1 MHGRYRLQFQKQAT
15 TYPPNSV
22 LWTLLKGLHWVICS
36 ISRVKLGRPCFW
48 IIPPP
53 ALLTCRLGSWRSQI
67 HSCADWALPPL
78 GSYLVLAVI
87 IIISPSRFPSVRL
100 TWPRS
105 RTDCDFSSY
114 RSPVLSLDL
123 FNQVF
128 PWFEV
133 GILYGAKML
142 NQSAV
147 MIFTGIC
154 GALVVMAIA
163 YYVYW

>member
-15 TYPPNSV
+15 VPIYQTVFCSV
-22 LWTLLKGLHWVICS
+22 LKGLYWVIYF
-36 ISRVKLGRPCFW
+36 ISPCKTGGAVFLENL
-48 IIPPP
+48 PTC
-53 ALLTCRLGSWRSQI
+53 ALNLLSGYRHSQI

-78 GSYLVLAVI
+78 GSYCVLAVI
-87 IIISPSRFPSVRL
+87 IIISPSSFPSVRL

-105 RTDCDFSSY
+105 PTDCDYPSHRSS
-114 RSPVLSLDL
+114 VLSLDQ

-128 PWFEV
+128 LWFEV
-133 GILYGAKML
+133 GILYGVKML

>member
-1 MHGRYRLQFQKQAT
+1 MEGNAWKIPLTIPNAGYR
-15 TYPPNSV
+15 TYLPNSI
-22 LWTLLKGLHWVICS
+22 LWSLLKGLHWVIGF
-36 ISRVKLGRPCFW
+36 ISPCKIGGAVFLENS
-48 IIPPP
+48 P
-53 ALLTCRLGSWRSQI
+53 TCCPGSWRSQI

-78 GSYLVLAVI
+78 GSYCVLAVI
-87 IIISPSRFPSVRL
+87 IIISPSWFPSVRL
-100 TWPRS
+100 TWPWS
-105 RTDCDFSSY
+105 RTDCDY
-114 RSPVLSLDL
+114 PVCRSPVLLLDQ